1 MGGGREDGA
10 WERQRR
16 RGKRLLGREGRRLEG
31 RARPPWAP
39 RLPAKRQADGGCF
52 SLPKRGVRGAASRG
66 ASGGWL
72 SALFSCW
79 AGAVARASL
88 PGWPRPLKPEQVW
101 PAPDQLLTPANP
113 ARRPLYLWVAAT
125 ASSSHQRASGGT
137 SHRPFPGS
145 AGRRLP
151 HPPVSDKE
159 TIAELMRRGA
169 GLDLGVQPGL
179 HLFHEPC
186 CPPGGGK
193 GICWFRSREDKQEA
207 SSPEPSTGGASPS
220 PKIRDPLSV
229 KTHEDIRKWSMESG
243 TRAQAFQPCCVVK
256 STRGLG

>member
-1 MGGGREDGA
+1 MFFSPETRGPGCSVTRRIRRVA
-10 WERQRR
+10 QRSLL
-16 RGKRLLGREGRRLEG
+16 LLGRSCRR
-31 RARPPWAP
+31 P
-39 RLPAKRQADGGCF
+39 
-52 SLPKRGVRGAASRG
+52 
-66 ASGGWL
+66 
-72 SALFSCW
+72 
-79 AGAVARASL
+79 SL
-88 PGWPRPLKPEQVW
+88 PGWLRPLKPEQVW

-125 ASSSHQRASGGT
+125 ASSSHHRASGGT

-193 GICWFRSREDKQEA
+193 GTCWFRSREDKQEA